1 MKSTME
7 CKMCLNSH
15 ELFCGDS
22 SYRLRVVAIQ
32 PHLPLVAHLRGAELC
47 TIVDLTDAE
56 EKFGYMY

>member
-7 CKMCLNSH
+7 CKMRLNSH

-56 EKFGYMY
+56 EKFGYIY

>member
-1 MKSTME
+1 
-7 CKMCLNSH
+7 MCLNSH